1 MTLINGFI
9 ALIGRIGLSLIFILG
24 GIGKLTTVASTGAYI
39 AAAGLPASLA
49 IPAGLFELFAGLFIL
64 IGIFTRFT
72 ALLLAIFCVMT
83 ALLFH
88 NNFADPMQQANFLK
102 NIALAGGFLV
112 LVAYN
117 GVSHS
122 FDSLRARRRTM
133 VVERDPVVVR
143 ETVVRDPVIVR
154 DPVVTPTRT
163 L

>member
-1 MTLINGFI
+1 MTIINGFI
-9 ALIGRIGLSLIFILG
+9 ALIGRILLSLIFILG
-24 GIGKLTTVASTGAYI
+24 GIGKLTTVASTGAYM
-39 AAAGLPASLA
+39 ASAGLPASLA

-64 IGIFTRFT
+64 LGIFTRLT
-72 ALLLAIFCVMT
+72 ALLLAVFCIVT

-102 NIALAGGFLV
+102 NFALAGGFLV

-122 FDSLRARRRTM
+122 FDSLRARRRA
-133 VVERDPVVVR
+133 VIVDRDPVVR
-143 ETVVRDPVIVR
+143 ETVVVR

>member
-1 MTLINGFI
+1 MTIINGFI
-9 ALIGRIGLSLIFILG
+9 ALIGRILLSLIFILG
-24 GIGKLTTVASTGAYI
+24 GIGKLTTVAATGAYM

-64 IGIFTRFT
+64 LGIFTRLT
-72 ALLLAIFCVMT
+72 ALLLAAFCIVT

-88 NNFADPMQQANFLK
+88 NDFADPMQQANFLK
-102 NIALAGGFLV
+102 NLALAGGFLV

-122 FDSLRARRRTM
+122 FDSLRARRRA
-133 VVERDPVVVR
+133 VIVDRDPVVR
-143 ETVVRDPVIVR
+143 ETVVVR

>member
-1 MTLINGFI
+1 MTIINGFI
-9 ALIGRIGLSLIFILG
+9 ALIGRILLSLIFILG
-24 GIGKLTTVASTGAYI
+24 GIGKLTTVASTGAYM
-39 AAAGLPASLA
+39 ASAGLPASLA

-64 IGIFTRFT
+64 LGIFTRLT
-72 ALLLAIFCVMT
+72 ALLLAVFCIVT

-122 FDSLRARRRTM
+122 FDSLRARRRA
-133 VVERDPVVVR
+133 VIVDRDPVVR
-143 ETVVRDPVIVR
+143 ETVVVR